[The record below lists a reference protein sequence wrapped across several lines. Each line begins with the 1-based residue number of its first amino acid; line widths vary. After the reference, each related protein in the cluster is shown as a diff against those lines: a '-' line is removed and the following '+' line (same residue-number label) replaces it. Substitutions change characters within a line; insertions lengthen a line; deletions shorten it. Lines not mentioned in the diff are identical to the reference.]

1 MSSSSSFW
9 LPTFAA
15 GNVAKS
21 RRVIAYDSDGHGLS
35 SWSDREKLSMNDLV
49 DDLKSVLD
57 ALKVEKVVLLVH
69 SMSGVS
75 TLPVL

>member
-1 MSSSSSFW
+1 M
-9 LPTFAA
+9 
-15 GNVAKS
+15 
-21 RRVIAYDSDGHGLS
+21 IAYDSDGHGLS